1 VERLIRL
8 ARALQRSPL
17 APLHQP
23 AKQVVLAGLRG
34 KAVIESAMA
43 RGARVL
49 LRVLPIGARAKLKQD
64 FTPIVRL
71 DYRPHEVLLHADS
84 PDALYRAAACRK
96 EPETIRWIEQAIRPG
111 DVMYDVGANVGAY
124 ALVASKHCGGAITVL
139 AFEPSFAT
147 YDQLCRNILLNGCE
161 ASVIPHLMCLTERPG
176 LVRFGHTSLA
186 PGSALHISG
195 GTPEGQT
202 SIVYWQEIPGF
213 SIDFLVSQFGF
224 PVPNHIK
231 IDVDGSELNVLRG
244 AADTLDSDRVRTIQ
258 VEVSPQD
265 PSSAAVGA
273 LLAAKN
279 FRHVSDTARS
289 GGNRWSN
296 RLFVRP

>member
-8 ARALQRSPL
+8 ASTLKRSRL
-17 APLHQP
+17 APLYQP
-23 AKQVVLAGLRG
+23 AKRVALAGLRA
-34 KAVIESAMA
+34 KATVESAMA
-43 RGARVL
+43 LGVRVL
-49 LRVLPIGARAKLKQD
+49 LGVLPVAAQAKLKQD

-96 EPETIRWIEQAIRPG
+96 EPETVRWIEQEIRPG

-124 ALVASKHCGGAITVL
+124 ALVASKHCGGAITIL

-147 YDQLCRNILLNGCE
+147 YGQLCRNILLNRCE
-161 ASVIPHLMCLTERPG
+161 ASVIPHLICLTERPG
-176 LVRFGHTSLA
+176 LVMFGHTSLA
-186 PGSALHISG
+186 PGSALHVSG
-195 GTPEGQT
+195 GTRDGQT
-202 SIVYWQEIPGF
+202 GIVYWQEILGF

-231 IDVDGSELNVLRG
+231 IDVDGTELSVLRG
-244 AADTLDSDRVRTIQ
+244 AVATLDSDRVRTIQ

-265 PSSAAVGA
+265 PSSAAVGD
-273 LLAAKN
+273 LLATKR

-289 GGNRWSN
+289 GGTRWSN